1 MNVLAQAALS
11 SGFRNGNASGL
22 RSGLYFQ
29 HRPGQEL
36 AKQTRSPGEGNDPQ
50 ALGAIGWQE
59 VAILLFFALLAGV
72 FVLVIRQNAL
82 DLQEIKALL
91 AEEDTEDSAL
101 DPARQR
107 YDKD

>member
-1 MNVLAQAALS
+1 MIL
-11 SGFRNGNASGL
+11 
-22 RSGLYFQ
+22 
-29 HRPGQEL
+29 
-36 AKQTRSPGEGNDPQ
+36 Q

-72 FVLVIRQNAL
+72 FALVIRQNAL

-107 YDKD
+107 CGRN